1 MKNVGKLN
9 ESSKNFLDYLFSG
22 FACEILSKNK
32 MKIHLESGNIYYSNL
47 NLRESIYNFMI
58 VQQDETKR
66 NIDFELDIND
76 DFEFYLKEVISGTT
90 DGKFEIDTNSRLM
103 INLK

>member
-1 MKNVGKLN
+1 MI
-9 ESSKNFLDYLFSG
+9 SILDYLSSD
-22 FACEILSKNK
+22 FARAVLSKNK
-32 MKIHLESGNIYYSNL
+32 MKIHLEGGNIYYNNL
-47 NLRESIYNFMI
+47 NMRESIYNFMI

>member
-22 FACEILSKNK
+22 FACEVLSKNK
-32 MKIHLESGNIYYSNL
+32 MKIHLESGNIYYNNL
-47 NLRESIYNFMI
+47 NMRESIYNFMT
-58 VQQDETKR
+58 VQQDETKKS
-66 NIDFELDIND
+66 IDFELDIND
-76 DFEFYLKEVISGTT
+76 DFKFYLKEVISGTT

>member
-1 MKNVGKLN
+1 
-9 ESSKNFLDYLFSG
+9 
-22 FACEILSKNK
+22 
-32 MKIHLESGNIYYSNL
+32 
-47 NLRESIYNFMI
+47 MI